1 MKCQLRYNNRMA
13 QRQCRSANLNTRRIT
28 EMKKIVTMLLVV
40 VMVLGLFAG
49 CGTKT
54 ADETKAPT
62 AAATAAPAA
71 TEAPT
76 EAKAEPDTIVIMA
89 PPSQAIT

>member
-1 MKCQLRYNNRMA
+1 
-13 QRQCRSANLNTRRIT
+13 
-28 EMKKIVTMLLVV
+28 MKKIVTMLLVV

-62 AAATAAPAA
+62 AAATAAPVSY
-71 TEAPT
+71 THLTLPT
-76 EAKAEPDTIVIMA
+76 NSRV
-89 PPSQAIT
+89 